1 MSLFL
6 SFSVLGIVAGAT
18 FAVSASGLVVTY
30 ATTGVFNFAHGAVGM
45 VCCFTFWELAYNY
58 NHSTLPVWLALVLVI
73 FVEAPILGIVIE
85 RVFMRRLHGASTAR
99 SLMVTLGLLLIL
111 LGVAEGIWSGETQR
125 QLPSFFSTVTVRIAD
140 VTLSVEQLMTVAV
153 AIVVA
158 VGLWAFFRRF
168 RIGVAMRAV
177 VDDPELLAM
186 AGARPMRVARMGWI
200 LGSML
205 AAVGGIL
212 LGQAVGTIDPATL
225 TLVVINSFAAAV
237 VGRMRSLPMTF
248 LGAVLLGL
256 FDNYVV
262 GYAPS
267 SWSWLAN
274 ADLAVPM
281 IFLFVVLLLL
291 PQDRLRAIG
300 RPVANAA
307 PKVVKL
313 GQSLVGSGT
322 IVILSILAAL
332 FLSGT
337 LLTTVSTGI
346 VFGIVALSLVLLTGY
361 AGQVSLCQL
370 TFVGFGSFA
379 MGHIAGGG
387 SWLGLLAATGV
398 GAATGVVVALPTLRL
413 QGLYLALATLA
424 LAQGAVTI
432 FFIPEIDTHQG
443 LKINDL
449 NFFGL
454 SLQSVPQQTVIY
466 GCIFA
471 IASMLVL
478 AVRRGRLGRRLVGL
492 SDSPA
497 ACATVGLDVKLTRLG
512 VFAASAGLAGL
523 AGALNGGVFV
533 TSQDFMLFT
542 SLQLLLLLVIWGVRS
557 VTGALLAGISLAA
570 LTLLSSN
577 SGLEGELPYLLTGAG
592 IVMIG
597 WIPNGILGIGWFNR
611 QSAMRRAID
620 PTRRTGRT
628 PATVGTSA
636 DAA

>member
-1 MSLFL
+1 M
-6 SFSVLGIVAGAT
+6 AE
-18 FAVSASGLVVTY
+18 GLWT
-30 ATTGVFNFAHGAVGM
+30 AETPR
-45 VCCFTFWELAYNY
+45 ELPSYF
-58 NHSTLPVWLALVLVI
+58 STL
-73 FVEAPILGIVIE
+73 
-85 RVFMRRLHGASTAR
+85 
-99 SLMVTLGLLLIL
+99 
-111 LGVAEGIWSGETQR
+111 
-125 QLPSFFSTVTVRIAD
+125 TVRIAD
-140 VTLSVEQLMTVAV
+140 VTLQGEELLTLVV

-158 VGLWAFFRRF
+158 VGLWAFFRRL

-186 AGARPMRVARMGWI
+186 AGARPVRVARMGWI

-205 AAVGGIL
+205 AAVGGL
-212 LGQAVGTIDPATL
+212 LIVPVVLQGTLDPNTL

-237 VGRMRSLPMTF
+237 VGRMRSLPLTF

-256 FDNYVV
+256 FDTYVT

-267 SWSWLAN
+267 SWTWLSN

-307 PKVVKL
+307 PHVVKF
-313 GQSLVGSGT
+313 GQSLLGGGAV
-322 IVILSILAAL
+322 VLLAVLSAL

-337 LLTTVSTGI
+337 LLITVSTGI

-432 FFIPEIDTHQG
+432 FFIPEVDTHQG

-454 SLQSVPQQTVIY
+454 SLQSVPDQTVIY

-471 IASMLVL
+471 IASILVL

-523 AGALNGGVFV
+523 AGALNGGVYV
-533 TSQDFMLFT
+533 TSNDFMLFT
-542 SLQLLLLLVIWGVRS
+542 SLELLLLLVIWGVRS
-557 VTGALLAGISLAA
+557 VTGALFAGLSLAA

-577 SGLEGELPYLLTGAG
+577 SGLAGELPYLLTGAG
-592 IVMIG
+592 IVLIG
-597 WIPNGILGIGWFNR
+597 WVPNGILGIGWFNR
-611 QSAMRRAID
+611 ESSMRRAID
-620 PTRRTGRT
+620 PNRAGRT
-628 PATVGTSA
+628 PAAIGTSA
-636 DAA
+636 DAAWRTRQARSRPRRCRSASAACRLCSKSRYPFTREPSRA